1 MQILVTGGCGFI
13 GSNFIH
19 CLIEK
24 HPDYKIV
31 NLDKLTYAGRLEN
44 LKDIEKNPNYRF
56 IKGDICDARIVAD
69 AMKGCDAVINFAAET
84 HVDRSIADATAFI
97 RTDIIG
103 AYTLLEE
110 ALKQKIEKF
119 VQISTDEVY
128 GQILEGS
135 FTENSL
141 LMPRNPYSASKAG
154 ADRLA
159 YSYFATYG
167 LPVVITRS
175 SNNFGPCQFPE
186 KIIPLFITNL
196 IEGKKVPVY
205 GDGMQVRDWLYVR
218 DNCEAIDIALH
229 NGKNG
234 EVYNI
239 GGNIEMPNI
248 ELTKLL
254 LKALG
259 RDNSFIQHVPD
270 RTGHDR
276 RYSMDCSKIRNELG
290 WKPNTE
296 FSKALHETLEWYKKN
311 GTWWKPL
318 KQGADMKKAEAG
330 NLFIKEARK

>member
-1 MQILVTGGCGFI
+1 MQILITGGCGFI

-19 CLIEK
+19 HIMEK

-44 LKDIEKNPNYRF
+44 LRDIESNKNYKF
-56 IKGDICDARIVAD
+56 IKGDICDAKIVAD
-69 AMKGCDAVINFAAET
+69 AMQGCNAVINFAAET

-97 RTDIIG
+97 RTDILG
-103 AYTLLEE
+103 AYNLFEE
-110 ALKQKIEKF
+110 ALKQKIGK
-119 VQISTDEVY
+119 VIQISTDEVY

-135 FTENSL
+135 FTESSL

-175 SNNFGPCQFPE
+175 SNNFGPFQFPE

-205 GDGMQVRDWLYVR
+205 GDGMQVRDWLYVM
-218 DNCEAIDIALH
+218 DNCEAIDLALH
-229 NGKNG
+229 KGKNG

-239 GGNIEMPNI
+239 AGNTEMPNI

-259 RDNSFIQHVPD
+259 RDDSFIQHVPD

-276 RYSMDCSKIRNELG
+276 RYSMDCSKISTELG

-296 FSKALHETLEWYKKN
+296 FSNALHSTLEWYKSN
-311 GTWWKPL
+311 EWWWKPL

-330 NLFIKEARK
+330 NLFVKEGK